1 MATDKEK
8 LALVDE
14 YARLNAKLIE
24 AVKAQNKEEADG
36 YVLKKKQLAI
46 QLEGLGVY
54 NPLAPL
60 LNNNEQPQE

>member
-1 MATDKEK
+1 MATDREK

-14 YARLNAKLIE
+14 YAKLNAKFIE
-24 AVKAQNKEEADG
+24 AVRTQNKEEADG
-36 YVLKKKQLAI
+36 YLIRKKQLLI

-60 LNNNEQPQE
+60 LNNDEQPQE

>member
-1 MATDKEK
+1 MATDREK
-8 LALVDE
+8 LALVEE
-14 YARLNAKLIE
+14 YASLNAKLIE
-24 AVKAQNKEEADG
+24 AIKAQNKQEADG

-46 QLEGLGVY
+46 QLEELGVY